1 MYATYT
7 CPLDQSEA
15 YTGLR
20 SLVKGLGALDGPFGK
35 QVY

>member
-20 SLVKGLGALDGPFGK
+20 SLVKVMGALDRPSGK